1 MESAMDNRLERILPR
16 VQKPARYTGG
26 EYNQIIKD
34 KSKVD
39 IRLAFCFPDTYEIGM
54 SNLGMS
60 ILYHT
65 MNSLDFGGGMVRAG
79 VRPLGGYV

>member
-1 MESAMDNRLERILPR
+1 MDKRLSVYCRACEASALH
-16 VQKPARYTGG
+16 GG

-34 KSKVD
+34 KSSVD
-39 IRLAFCFPDTYEIGM
+39 IRMAFCFPDTYEIGM

-65 MNSLDFGGGMVRAG
+65 MNSLDFVWCERVYAPWGELCTMR
-79 VRPLGGYV
+79 